1 MKNPI
6 DFHLAIG
13 TEIGA
18 RVGAAGKRKGVGRVV
33 QDRRS
38 RETIW
43 DINYFCSINDSLL
56 FYLHGKL
63 PGDY

>member
-18 RVGAAGKRKGVGRVV
+18 RVGDAGKRKGVGREGRAV

-38 RETIW
+38 RETDW
-43 DINYFCSINDSLL
+43 DIIYFYIINQCTVVIPS
-56 FYLHGKL
+56 
-63 PGDY
+63 